1 MTLRKSFDVLI
12 VGGGPAGMAAG
23 ASAGESGLR
32 VGIVDDNL
40 RLGGQIWRSD
50 NTHVVSPAADWI
62 KRLKGSAVEVF
73 SETRV
78 FQPLGPQT
86 LLAEGG
92 NKIYELSYKKLIL
105 ATGARER
112 FLPFPGWT
120 IPKVMGA
127 GGLQAMVKSGL
138 PIAGERVVIAGTGP
152 LLFAVASYLHKH
164 GALISLLCE
173 QASLSSLVRF
183 ASCLLRQPGKP
194 GQALSLRK
202 DLAGVHLAFNSWV
215 VEAHGEISLE
225 AVTVSRNGK
234 LQTIACDYLA
244 CGFHLVP
251 NVELALLLGCALSN
265 GYLEV
270 DDLQQTSVANVFC
283 AGEPTG
289 IGGLDASLLEGQI
302 AGYAA
307 SGHSQKA
314 NQFLRQRDKQR
325 KFAAALDH
333 TYQLRPELKEL
344 VKTDTIVCRCEDVT
358 YGRLKQEN
366 SWREAKLYARCGM
379 GPCQGRV
386 CGPATKF
393 LFHWNPESVRP
404 PLSPVRVDSF
414 LAKANNRAAE
424 LSAASGENK

>member
-1 MTLRKSFDVLI
+1 MILHKHFDVLI
-12 VGGGPAGMAAG
+12 VGGGPAGLAA
-23 ASAGESGLR
+23 ATTAGESGLR

-40 RLGGQIWRSD
+40 RLGGQIWRSGNAD
-50 NTHVVSPAADWI
+50 VVSPAADWI
-62 KRLKGSAVEVF
+62 KRIKNLPVEVI

-78 FQPLGPQT
+78 FQLLGQQT
-86 LLAEGG
+86 LLAESR
-92 NKIYELSYKKLIL
+92 NEIYELSYKKLIL

-120 IPKVMGA
+120 IPNVMGA

-173 QASLSSLVRF
+173 QASLSSMVRF
-183 ASCLLRQPGKP
+183 ASCLVRQPGKLR
-194 GQALSLRK
+194 QALSLRK
-202 DLAGVHLAFNSWV
+202 DLAGVHFAFNSWV
-215 VEAHGEISLE
+215 VEAHGEKSLE

-251 NVELALLLGCALSN
+251 NVELALLLGCQLRN
-265 GYLEV
+265 GYVEI
-270 DDLQQTSVANVFC
+270 DDFQQTSVPNIFC

-289 IGGLDASLLEGQI
+289 IGGLDSSLLEGQI

-307 SGHSQKA
+307 SGHGEKA
-314 NQFLRQRDKQR
+314 NQLLRQRDKQR
-325 KFAAALDH
+325 KFADALHD

-344 VKTDTIVCRCEDVT
+344 VKTDTIVCRCEDVI

-386 CGPATKF
+386 CGPATRF
-393 LFHWNPESVRP
+393 LFHWDPESVRP
-404 PLSPVRVDSF
+404 PLSPVRVDRF
-414 LAKANNRAAE
+414 LAMSNNPAAE
-424 LSAASGENK
+424 LSEVSGEK